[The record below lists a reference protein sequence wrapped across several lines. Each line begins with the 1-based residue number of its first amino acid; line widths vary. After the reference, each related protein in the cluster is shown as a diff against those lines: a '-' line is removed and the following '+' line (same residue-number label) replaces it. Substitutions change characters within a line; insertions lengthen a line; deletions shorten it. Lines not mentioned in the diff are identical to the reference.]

1 MRHVRLVSLRITDAD
16 AYARYRDG
24 MEPLLAAVGGR
35 FLVDVEP
42 ARSVASPGDFTPTRV
57 LAIGFP
63 DRATAEGFF
72 GDPAY
77 VAVRRR
83 WFETAVEAW
92 SAVAVG

>member
-1 MRHVRLVSLRITDAD
+1 
-16 AYARYRDG
+16 
-24 MEPLLAAVGGR
+24 
-35 FLVDVEP
+35 
-42 ARSVASPGDFTPTRV
+42 V

-83 WFETAVEAW
+83 WFETAVDAW
-92 SAVAVG
+92 SAIAVG